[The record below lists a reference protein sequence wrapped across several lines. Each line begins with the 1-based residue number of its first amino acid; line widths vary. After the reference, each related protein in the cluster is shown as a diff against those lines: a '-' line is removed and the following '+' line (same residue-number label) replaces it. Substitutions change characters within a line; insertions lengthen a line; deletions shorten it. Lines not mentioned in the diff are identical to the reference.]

1 MPDKSQVFLRLL
13 GGVIFAGAVFFL
25 IYPELGRNAT
35 VGIMIAMAGFRLVLK
50 GEQIA

>member
-1 MPDKSQVFLRLL
+1 MSKKSQAFLRVLGGFIFAAAVFL
-13 GGVIFAGAVFFL
+13 L

-35 VGIMIAMAGFRLVLK
+35 VGIMIAMVGFRLVLK